1 MTRKCNSGLTRSL
14 IVSSG
19 RDRPQGGDLRDKQ
32 VEKSGVVGIW
42 RHGGV
47 ATIHEDVIP
56 GGGEQSASE
65 LVLLR
70 FPQHPRTASGI
81 LNVPRLKVLME
92 AYLLISK
99 VSCLDLDVDVGPQL

>member
-1 MTRKCNSGLTRSL
+1 M
-14 IVSSG
+14 SSG
-19 RDRPQGGDLRDKQ
+19 RDRAQEGDLRDKQ

-56 GGGEQSASE
+56 GGAEKSASE

-70 FPQHPRTASGI
+70 FHYHPHTASRI
-81 LNVPRLKVLME
+81 FRVRVP
-92 AYLLISK
+92 
-99 VSCLDLDVDVGPQL
+99 